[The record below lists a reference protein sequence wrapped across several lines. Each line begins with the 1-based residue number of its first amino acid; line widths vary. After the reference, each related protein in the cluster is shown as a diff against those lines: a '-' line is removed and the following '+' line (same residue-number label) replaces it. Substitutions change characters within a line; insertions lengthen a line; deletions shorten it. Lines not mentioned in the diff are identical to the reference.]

1 MITRET
7 ITIPTYAMRAAES
20 EPVYYE
26 YRNHQN
32 ARGNMYPL
40 PMIDRFTDDIVDKT
54 YDAIKL
60 ENDYIRLII
69 LPELGGRIY
78 EGYDKGKN
86 YHFIYKNNVIKP
98 AMIGIAGAWIS
109 GGLEFNWP
117 QHHRPTT
124 FMKVDSWISR
134 NEDGSET
141 AWIGEY
147 EPLTG
152 LKQTSGITIWP
163 DKSYFTVKTKIYNP
177 TPITQTFHWWA
188 NLAVHSNDN
197 YQLQFPPDIDYITYH
212 NKNVISKFP
221 IVNGDFATAHFD
233 RPTDIT
239 WAKNIPEQASFF
251 ILNSHY
257 DFMGGYDHGRKR
269 GSVNIGDHNVSLGKK
284 FFTWG
289 QSDLGK
295 SWFRNLTDHDGEY
308 LEIMTG
314 CYTDN
319 QPDFTFIVPEESKEF
334 EQSWYAT
341 MDMPDLKNAEKDGA
355 VGFSYDTA
363 EKAYIF
369 HLNVTSAQK
378 DCHLIIKMKG
388 KTRASRVLSLTP
400 SDSWTEKVE
409 MDESISAKDIEVLLT
424 SAAGKTIVSYQY
436 TAPYYEGKEPP
447 KPHKASRMPKDISTQ
462 DDLYLEGLHVE
473 QYRNITLRA
482 EDYYSEAL
490 QRDPSD
496 YRCSNAMGLLLM
508 RRTDT
513 EAAQQYFERAL
524 ESVTQ
529 RNQNP
534 RDGEYSYNL
543 AWALEENGNE
553 KAAVDYYRKSAW
565 NLNFKA
571 AALKQA
577 ARLYIRRKDYETAL
591 SCLSEAYDV
600 NRKSVDLT
608 FLKIFT
614 ERHIT
619 GTEELSCEMKTSY
632 LDAFLKTDP
641 IDYVLRAEKWFCS
654 GREEELTE
662 LKSVIGVNRK
672 SWVLLISRYIDI
684 SAYNETLQLV
694 KQAPKDP
701 MVCYYAEY
709 AADMLGKAADAENYA
724 KEAASMPLDYC
735 FPYTDWDKKVLLHD
749 ISCNRIAN
757 GTSHYLLACLFYGR
771 EDRKKAETFL
781 EEAIIKNPELYQ
793 AHRLMALAQMDVE
806 DNGPA
811 ALEEMKKAVSGIINC
826 RYLLEYVQILRFNN
840 IPPEQILPVMAKHQD
855 IVNELDSLAQV
866 QLDLLN
872 EAEIPDDTIKML
884 NTREFHPFEG
894 GEGAL
899 LNAHILAY
907 VEKALTKIKEKDYRN
922 ALSLLNES
930 LAFRDN
936 YHQGIGRNV
945 RMSPIYYLK
954 GSVYEKLRD
963 QEKADAEFKKAAGER
978 TGYLDQGDFFTVCA
992 LVKAN
997 KPAQAS
1003 LVAERMLRESESIL
1017 ADVKHVP
1024 YFDRSISS
1032 LPGEDDIVRHNE
1044 VKGHRGKAF
1053 ALMLLGKRKQ
1063 AAEEVAEVKE
1073 WHGLTEWLK
1082 IAQMKGDRY

>member
-1 MITRET
+1 
-7 ITIPTYAMRAAES
+7 
-20 EPVYYE
+20 
-26 YRNHQN
+26 
-32 ARGNMYPL
+32 
-40 PMIDRFTDDIVDKT
+40 
-54 YDAIKL
+54 
-60 ENDYIRLII
+60 
-69 LPELGGRIY
+69 
-78 EGYDKGKN
+78 
-86 YHFIYKNNVIKP
+86 
-98 AMIGIAGAWIS
+98 
-109 GGLEFNWP
+109 
-117 QHHRPTT
+117 
-124 FMKVDSWISR
+124 
-134 NEDGSET
+134 
-141 AWIGEY
+141 
-147 EPLTG
+147 
-152 LKQTSGITIWP
+152 
-163 DKSYFTVKTKIYNP
+163 
-177 TPITQTFHWWA
+177 
-188 NLAVHSNDN
+188 
-197 YQLQFPPDIDYITYH
+197 
-212 NKNVISKFP
+212 
-221 IVNGDFATAHFD
+221 
-233 RPTDIT
+233 
-239 WAKNIPEQASFF
+239 
-251 ILNSHY
+251 
-257 DFMGGYDHGRKR
+257 
-269 GSVNIGDHNVSLGKK
+269 
-284 FFTWG
+284 
-289 QSDLGK
+289 
-295 SWFRNLTDHDGEY
+295 
-308 LEIMTG
+308 
-314 CYTDN
+314 
-319 QPDFTFIVPEESKEF
+319 
-334 EQSWYAT
+334 

-553 KAAVDYYRKSAW
+553 KAAVDYYRKSVW